1 MSGRVLQGKVKFRK
15 PLSVSGTVAYAA
27 LPYPQP
33 ARDIPVLTSA
43 VARPRPERPFG
54 SNVLPFAML
63 GNEEVLDLSNQV
75 VAHIT
80 DVAKRSMRDRFR
92 CNRDQPVV
100 AKGFAVLRLL
110 RLNDAD

>member
-43 VARPRPERPFG
+43 VARP
-54 SNVLPFAML
+54 
-63 GNEEVLDLSNQV
+63 LSG
-75 VAHIT
+75 T
-80 DVAKRSMRDRFR
+80 
-92 CNRDQPVV
+92 P
-100 AKGFAVLRLL
+100 LRLECL
-110 RLNDAD
+110 ALCHVRK